1 MENPAVKKGSKLF
14 KFLSNKK
21 RLEVVYIL
29 RDGEKKVRELEK
41 IVGLSQSA
49 LSQHL
54 AILRTAGIVETNRQ
68 AQTVFYSIKS
78 RDVIYLLKLL
88 DDMYN

>member
-29 RDGEKKVRELEK
+29 RDGEKKLE
-41 IVGLSQSA
+41 
-49 LSQHL
+49 
-54 AILRTAGIVETNRQ
+54 N
-68 AQTVFYSIKS
+68 
-78 RDVIYLLKLL
+78 
-88 DDMYN
+88 